1 MCEKPDSMDTRQRI
15 VGITNSLRLASLNRM
30 TLAQAAELAPAGM
43 AIEIADIKSLPMYDL
58 ELEAQGLP
66 APVLALADT
75 LHQADGVVLVSP
87 EYNHSIPPAIKNC
100 IDWLSRVKSDPWAG
114 MPVMLVS
121 ATPGLLGGSRVQ
133 YELRR
138 VLDAVGAVPMVR
150 PEVFIGHA
158 DRKFDPEGRC
168 TDELTRR
175 MLTTQLQAFG
185 RWIARHRTAGTPT

>member
-1 MCEKPDSMDTRQRI
+1 MGKSQRV
-15 VGITNSLRLASLNRM
+15 VGITNSLRPASLNRM
-30 TLAQAAELAPAGM
+30 ALALAVELAPPGM
-43 AIEIADIKSLPMYDL
+43 AIGIVDIKPLPMHDP

-66 APVLALADT
+66 APVLALAET
-75 LHQADGVVLVSP
+75 LRAADGVVLVSP

-121 ATPGLLGGSRVQ
+121 ATPGLLGGARVQ
-133 YELRR
+133 YDLRR

-158 DRKFDPEGRC
+158 DRKFDGEGRC
-168 TDELTRR
+168 TDDLTRSL
-175 MLTTQLQAFG
+175 LTAQLQAFG
-185 RWIARHRTAGTPT
+185 RWITRQRAAGRHD